1 MTDNQQRN
9 DVSFHQK
16 GYHFGSF
23 GLSLG
28 LDNLLLALLFG
39 TLHNECCTLCFLLC
53 NL

>member
-1 MTDNQQRN
+1 LRY
-9 DVSFHQK
+9 K

-23 GLSLG
+23 CLSLR

-39 TLHNECCTLCFLLC
+39 TLHNKCCALCFLLR